1 MAKLFFFWNLV
12 LCFLITLI
20 LLQRFLRC
28 KGLFTRSIRNPGE
41 SLFIPTFLL
50 TIATIIMCTQIY
62 GVPSSGDWLKIVLQ
76 VVFWIYT
83 FMAFTLSIVQYLHL
97 FTAKRLLME
106 NMLPTW
112 FLPVFPSMLVGTI
125 AGPICQTQTPTS
137 AMNIIVAGLSF
148 QGLGFWATTP
158 LYGVFMTR
166 LLQFGLALPNMRPGR
181 FFSLFILSN
190 YLLTDLSIY
199 YTQESFLLLDLHHLL
214 L

>member
-1 MAKLFFFWNLV
+1 MSTGGFASLLGIQPYQFKGLRTIGKVVFIWNLV
-12 LCFLITLI
+12 LCLLITLF

-28 KGLFTRSIRNPGE
+28 KGLFTRSIRNSGE
-41 SLFIPTFLL
+41 SLFIPTSLL

-62 GVPSSGDWLKIVLQ
+62 GVPLSDDWLKIVLQ

-112 FLPVFPSMLVGTI
+112 LLPVFPSMLVGTI

-137 AMNIIVAGLSF
+137 AMNIIVAAWLF
-148 QGLGFWATTP
+148 KVLGF
-158 LYGVFMTR
+158 G
-166 LLQFGLALPNMRPGR
+166 LQRHCMV
-181 FFSLFILSN
+181 
-190 YLLTDLSIY
+190 YL
-199 YTQESFLLLDLHHLL
+199 
-214 L
+214 